1 MLAFLRQKHA
11 RTISNPKTSVERVNS
26 IIVRQFM
33 GGSDISD
40 DNGSLKSSGQLKYTE
55 ADVILI

>member
-1 MLAFLRQKHA
+1 
-11 RTISNPKTSVERVNS
+11 
-26 IIVRQFM
+26 M